1 MQNELLVLDDLV
13 VVQPGKLEIQN
24 QAGLDG
30 LIKEITAKYDGQ
42 IVTEDTLKEAKSS
55 RAELRK
61 YAKAL
66 DKKRLEK
73 KREYMV
79 PADNFEKDVKNYVKK
94 LNGVALKIDEGIKYF
109 EAQQEAERKAQVKAM
124 IEEATSIKGV
134 DPETIV
140 IQKGWLTKSM
150 SKAKKMEEIVEAV
163 ERQARINKDLEET
176 RKYCLKLGLPSE
188 RYEEIARDQGYWEA
202 RNFIDGDYDSLQKKK
217 EMELLAKEAEIELQR
232 MNTVEVGTK
241 RVDKTTGE
249 VVKEFQIVAFKLKGT
264 KEQIDDLARYVKESG
279 IEVIT
284 ASARE
289 NVLERGA

>member
-109 EAQQEAERKAQVKAM
+109 ETQQEAERKAQVKAM
-124 IEEATSIKGV
+124 IEEAASIKGV

-140 IQKGWLTKSM
+140 IQRGWLTKSM
-150 SKAKKMEEIVEAV
+150 SKAKKMEEVVEAV

-264 KEQIDDLARYVKESG
+264 KEQLDDLARYVKESG

>member
-24 QAGLDG
+24 QTGLDG
-30 LIKEITAKYDGQ
+30 LIKEITVKYDGQ

-61 YAKAL
+61 YAKVL

-109 EAQQEAERKAQVKAM
+109 EARQEAERKSQVKAM
-124 IEEATSIKGV
+124 IEEAASIKGV

-202 RNFIDGDYDSLQKKK
+202 RNFIDGDYESLQKKK
-217 EMELLAKEAEIELQR
+217 EIELLAKEAEIELQR

-264 KEQIDDLARYVKESG
+264 KEQLDDLARYVKETG